1 MLMWS
6 KQTSAPEDENKI
18 HDSSAQM
25 SQPSFVLF
33 HIVSGFFLRN
43 PFPRIDGSCSILK
56 QSGEKRMFLRKQ
68 EIFIRI

>member
-25 SQPSFVLF
+25 SQPSFVLV
-33 HIVSGFFLRN
+33 HIVSGFFL
-43 PFPRIDGSCSILK
+43 PRIDGSCSILK